1 MQKHVI
7 GHCPIC
13 ETHLKV
19 TTLSCPSCETEIK
32 GDFELSKFNYL
43 PKHQLYF
50 IELFVKNQ
58 GNIKRLEKEL
68 NISYPTVKKTLDE
81 IILALGY
88 TPLDEEPKE
97 TLTKAQILD
106 KLAKKEITK
115 EEAFKLLG
123 GH

>member
-1 MQKHVI
+1 MHKHVI

-43 PKHQLYF
+43 EKNQLYF
-50 IELFVKNQ
+50 IELFIKNQ

-88 TPLDEEPKE
+88 TPLDDEPKE
-97 TLTKAQILD
+97 QLTKAQILE
-106 KLAKKEITK
+106 KLANKEITK
-115 EEAFKLLG
+115 DEALKKLG
-123 GH
+123 GL

>member
-19 TTLSCPSCETEIK
+19 TTLSCPHCETEIK

-43 PKHQLYF
+43 EKSQLYF
-50 IELFVKNQ
+50 IEMFVKNQ

-88 TPLDEEPKE
+88 TPVEDDVKP
-97 TLTKAQILD
+97 TLTKTQILE
-106 KLAKKEITK
+106 KLAKNEITK
-115 EEAFKLLG
+115 EAAFKKLG
-123 GH
+123 GL